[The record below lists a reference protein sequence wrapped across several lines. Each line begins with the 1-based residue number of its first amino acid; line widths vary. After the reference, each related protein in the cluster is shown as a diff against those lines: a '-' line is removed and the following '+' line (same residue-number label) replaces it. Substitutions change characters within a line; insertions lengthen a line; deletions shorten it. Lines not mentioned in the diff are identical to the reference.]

1 MTLRSEGEAVE
12 DLVRQYLREIGAYS
26 LLTAADEV
34 TLAIAMEAGREAAAI
49 LDAAGTD
56 LAPARRL
63 ELRNAVAAGDAARR
77 RFIQANLR
85 LVVSIAKR
93 YQSSGLPLLD
103 LVQEG
108 NLGLMRA
115 VEKFEH
121 RRGCKFS
128 TYATWWIRQSVS
140 RAIADKARTIRVP
153 VHMLETTR
161 RVARTGLR
169 IAERTGKPATSAE
182 IAAELGLLESVVVDA
197 QNVIDDPV
205 SLQAPLNDDG
215 ELGDLLEDRD
225 AEAPFEEVT
234 AKFAHVQ
241 LRRALEMLTA
251 REQEVLQ
258 LRFGLSGSEPHTLED
273 VGRTFRL
280 TRERIRQI
288 EAKALTKLRHPVARP
303 TVLRDRDHDRALNI
317 DTAAAP
323 ARTAA
328 DARPARAPALFAK
341 AQHQLRG

>member
-1 MTLRSEGEAVE
+1 MARTRSEGEAIE
-12 DLVRQYLREIGAYS
+12 DLVRQYLREIGAYP

-34 TLAIAMEAGREAAAI
+34 TLAIAMEAGREAEAI
-49 LDAAGTD
+49 MLAAGKD
-56 LAPARRL
+56 LRAARRR
-63 ELRNAVAAGDAARR
+63 ELLAAATAGKEAKR

-115 VEKFEH
+115 VDKFEH

-128 TYATWWIRQSVS
+128 TYATWWIRQSIA
-140 RAIADKARTIRVP
+140 RAIADKGRTIRVP

-161 RVARTGLR
+161 RVAKSGAR
-169 IAERTGKPATSAE
+169 IAERTGRPATIVE
-182 IAAELGLLESVVVDA
+182 IAAELGLPEQTVLDA
-197 QNVIDDPV
+197 QNVVDDPV
-205 SLQAPLNDDG
+205 SIHAPLPEDG

-225 AEAPFEEVT
+225 AESPFDRVMVE
-234 AKFAHVQ
+234 FANRQ
-241 LRRALEMLTA
+241 LRRALTALTP

-258 LRFGLSGSEPHTLED
+258 LRFGLGGTEPRTLED

-288 EAKALTKLRHPVARP
+288 EAKALSKLRHPTRP
-303 TVLRDRDHDRALNI
+303 AGDRTNAL
-317 DTAAAP
+317 
-323 ARTAA
+323 
-328 DARPARAPALFAK
+328 ARPAGVRPVRTPAPL
-341 AQHQLRG
+341 G